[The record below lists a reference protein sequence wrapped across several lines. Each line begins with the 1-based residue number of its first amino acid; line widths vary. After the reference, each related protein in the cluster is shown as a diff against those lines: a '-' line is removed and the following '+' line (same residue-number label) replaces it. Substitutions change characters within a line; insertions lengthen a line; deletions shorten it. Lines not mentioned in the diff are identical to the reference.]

1 MRCLQPPFT
10 ILETTAKRATA
21 AVAVDKGTKSA
32 IAGKQSVSFGQTTA
46 TGGLLQSS
54 PCARP
59 SKLMRLQE
67 KKKKKKQAPH
77 RRGSNR
83 DSSVPA
89 AWCVSLWACSASPVP
104 TTTALFNPP
113 VQPFCLVGLQCNNS
127 LHTRLQQREE
137 MGWEKDQLGWEQQL
151 FFFVKQGLD
160 SSFPKQLQELKWD
173 KCHSSLRSIDAA
185 YLLRQPGQTVCPRS
199 WAPSWNR
206 IRGSSLA
213 VGKGFD

>member
-1 MRCLQPPFT
+1 MRTKWWEVNSYTSIEGSAPLMRCLQPPFT

-21 AVAVDKGTKSA
+21 AGAVDKGAKSA

-151 FFFVKQGLD
+151 FLL
-160 SSFPKQLQELKWD
+160 SSKASILLSRN
-173 KCHSSLRSIDAA
+173 SSR
-185 YLLRQPGQTVCPRS
+185 
-199 WAPSWNR
+199 N
-206 IRGSSLA
+206 
-213 VGKGFD
+213 